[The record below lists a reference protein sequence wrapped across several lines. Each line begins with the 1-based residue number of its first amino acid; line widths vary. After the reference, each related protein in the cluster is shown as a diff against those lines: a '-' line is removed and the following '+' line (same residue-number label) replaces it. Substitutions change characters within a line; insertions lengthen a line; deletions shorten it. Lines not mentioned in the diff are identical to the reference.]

1 MTNINIVRVLNQVF
15 ITLNGGITL
24 GSSVCTDEMFAKLQ
38 EARLADDEEAIKQII
53 DPAYSIRKDANDKA
67 IEKLAILQNSN
78 IIEKVGESS
87 YLKGVPTSLPQTL
100 LDKFLEAEIAE
111 DAKTITA
118 LTNFWILAS
127 RNPNTEARNNLY
139 WFMDRYGIKVTES
152 GFIIAYRLVIPFSE
166 EETIDES
173 MIEAYNKLR
182 LHILKVKKQSLS
194 KYDLVKNTST
204 GEITTIQKN
213 KLNKEGF
220 EIIQCMSKPL
230 EIKGVRQ
237 IFTDAYS
244 GTIKI
249 SIGETVSIPREEC
262 DENSAVTCSRGLH
275 GASFSWLK
283 DNSNFGEVKIVIL
296 VNPRDIT
303 AVPPKDSY
311 GKLRMCSYYPLA
323 VMSEDVEIGD
333 ELNLM
338 EDDFLQQL
346 IKQEEFTLDK
356 KAHVTKD
363 YVVDT
368 NLTFGGRDLHKTS
381 VIHDL
386 ESIRAQI
393 ASRKQTTEDNG

>member
-1 MTNINIVRVLNQVF
+1 MTNINIVRILNQVF
-15 ITLNGGITL
+15 ITLSGGVTL
-24 GSSVCTDEMFAKLQ
+24 GSSICTDEMYTKLQ
-38 EARLADDEEAIKQII
+38 EARLAEDEEAIKQII
-53 DPAYSIRKDANDKA
+53 DPAYGLKKEANEKA
-67 IEKLAILQNSN
+67 VEKQAILQNSN

-87 YLKGVPTSLPQTL
+87 YLKGVPTSLPKTL
-100 LDKFLEAEIAE
+100 LDKFLEAEIAG
-111 DAKTITA
+111 DSKTIAA

-152 GFIIAYRLVIPFSE
+152 GFIIAYRLVVPFSE

-194 KYDLVKNTST
+194 KYNLVKNTST

-213 KLNKEGF
+213 QLNKEGF

-237 IFTDAYS
+237 VFTDART
-244 GTIKI
+244 GLTRI

-262 DENSAVTCSRGLH
+262 DEDSAVTCSRGLH

-283 DNSNFGEVKIVIL
+283 DHTIHGKVKIVIL
-296 VNPRDIT
+296 VNPRDVT
-303 AVPPKDSY
+303 AVPPEDSY

-333 ELNLM
+333 ELSLM

-346 IKQEEFTLDK
+346 IKQEEFTLDEK
-356 KAHVTKD
+356 VHVNKG

-393 ASRKQTTEDNG
+393 ASRKQTTADNG

>member
-53 DPAYSIRKDANDKA
+53 DPAYSIRKDANEKA
-67 IEKLAILQNSN
+67 IAKQKVLLNSN
-78 IIEKVGESS
+78 IIEKVGESY

-152 GFIIAYRLVIPFSE
+152 GFIIAYRLVVPYSE
-166 EETIDES
+166 EETIDEN
-173 MIEAYNKLR
+173 MVEAYNKLR

-194 KYDLVKNTST
+194 KYDLAKNTAT
-204 GEITTIQKN
+204 GEIVTISKTQIN
-213 KLNKEGF
+213 KDGF
-220 EIIQCMSKPL
+220 EIIQCMSEPL
-230 EIKGVRQ
+230 EIRGVRQ

-244 GTIKI
+244 GTIRI

-283 DNSNFGEVKIVIL
+283 DNSNFGKVKIVIL

-303 AVPPKDSY
+303 AVPPRDSY

-356 KAHVTKD
+356 KAHVNKD
-363 YVVDT
+363 YVIDT